1 MIPCSMRNEVRHHCI
16 TADQEQSIN
25 QRDAHRPSHPSRV
38 NGSFVIGSLA
48 HHTYDLGMLPFTKT
62 QLNSASDVAG
72 TYKVRLR
79 EAFFLSYSV
88 LSVSFNTRFDYMY
101 LG

>member
-1 MIPCSMRNEVRHHCI
+1 
-16 TADQEQSIN
+16 
-25 QRDAHRPSHPSRV
+25 
-38 NGSFVIGSLA
+38 
-48 HHTYDLGMLPFTKT
+48 MLPFTKT